1 MYLQFWEK
9 LNMANSISVRV
20 KERVL
25 LAASKARGLSA
36 ATDTSGRRISM
47 AEFGV
52 RGSWRILQT
61 TGGLSSRVKMAA
73 AAAPAHPSRI
83 ARAI

>member
-1 MYLQFWEK
+1 
-9 LNMANSISVRV
+9 MANSISVRV

-61 TGGLSSRVKMAA
+61 TLAVY
-73 AAAPAHPSRI
+73 P
-83 ARAI
+83 RAVSYTHLTLPTNREV